1 MKKLIIILT
10 VVLLATV
17 MIFPAQATMKKL
29 AQTGL
34 QFLKVD
40 MSARA
45 SALGGSYLTI
55 GNDASA
61 MFYNPA
67 GIGYLQSDF
76 DFFFNQTQWI
86 ADITYNSFGV
96 AKRFGNLG
104 TFGISGIFCD
114 YGDIQA
120 TRVAANEQGF
130 EILDDPIDVGAYAIG
145 VSYARSLTSKFTV
158 GGTVKWVNQNL
169 GESLLPTKING
180 QDTTKV
186 SENKVGDMAFDFG
199 TVFYPG
205 WKSFRFGMSIRNF
218 SRELKYE
225 QESFQLPLTFRIGVA
240 MDVLDLMGEEHENSL
255 LVSVDAL
262 HPRDYSERLHIG
274 AEYLFMDM
282 VAFRAGYKSNYD
294 VEGLTA
300 GIGFMYDVSG
310 FKVKLDYSYANFD
323 IFDSVN
329 RFSVGFAF

>member
-17 MIFPAQATMKKL
+17 MIIPAQATMKKL

-45 SALGGSYLTI
+45 SAMGGSYLTI
-55 GNDASA
+55 GNDATA

-67 GIGYLQSDF
+67 GIGKLQSDF
-76 DFFFNQTQWI
+76 DFYFNQTQWI
-86 ADITYNSFGV
+86 ADITYSSFGI
-96 AKRFGNLG
+96 AKNFGTIG

-120 TRVAANEQGF
+120 TRVAPTEQGY
-130 EILDDPIDVGAYAIG
+130 EILDDLIDVGAFAVG
-145 VSYARSLTSKFTV
+145 VSYARALTNKFTV

-169 GESLLPTKING
+169 GESLIPAKIEG
-180 QDTTKV
+180 QDTTTIE
-186 SENKVGDMAFDFG
+186 ENKVGDLAFDFG
-199 TVFYPG
+199 TIFYPG

-225 QESFQLPLTFRIGVA
+225 REGFQLPLTFRIGVA
-240 MDVLDLMGEEHENSL
+240 MDVLDFMGEDHENSL
-255 LVSVDAL
+255 LVSIDAL
-262 HPRDYSERLHIG
+262 HPRDYSERLHVG
-274 AEYLFMDM
+274 AEYQFMDM
-282 VAFRAGYKSNYD
+282 IAFRTGYKTNYD
-294 VEGLTA
+294 IEGLTA
-300 GIGFMYDVSG
+300 GIGFKYSVSG
-310 FKVKLDYSYANFD
+310 VTVKVDYSYAHFD
-323 IFDSVN
+323 VFDSVN
-329 RFSVGFAF
+329 RFSFGFSF